1 MFENSNGTVK
11 EAMPKT
17 EVVAKAKRKR
27 FTAAEKLRILR
38 EVDACQGTGEVG
50 ALLRREGIYSSYLT
64 TWRRQREAGELDGLA
79 PRKRGPKPDP
89 QAIELAKLRRENA
102 RLQDRLE
109 RAEFII
115 DFQKKVAQMF
125 GKDVGDARSG
135 RSELIASTEQL
146 AERIGVSA
154 ACQAL
159 AMPKSSL
166 YRTRKVTEPIAAPAA
181 VVCPRALPPTEK
193 AEVRQ
198 VLNSER
204 FADQPPREVY
214 ATLLDEGTYLCSW
227 RTMYRILEESQE
239 VQERRN
245 QLRHPQYAKPEL
257 LATQPNQLWSWDI
270 TKLLGPTKWTYYYLY
285 NILDVFSRYSVG
297 WMIAE
302 RESAALAEELIAAT
316 CVRQGIEP
324 GQLTIHA
331 DRGSSM
337 TSKPVALLMADLG
350 VTKTHSRPHVSND
363 NPFSESQFKTLKYRP
378 DYPERFGC
386 QTDAR
391 TWAAEFFRW
400 YNYEHHHSALGLL
413 TPADVHFGRA
423 QTILEQRQ
431 TVLQAAYLKNPE
443 RFVKG
448 LSSPAQVPSA
458 VWINPPQ
465 PASRKEN
472 FHL

>member
-1 MFENSNGTVK
+1 M
-11 EAMPKT
+11 
-17 EVVAKAKRKR
+17 
-27 FTAAEKLRILR
+27 
-38 EVDACQGTGEVG
+38 
-50 ALLRREGIYSSYLT
+50 
-64 TWRRQREAGELDGLA
+64 
-79 PRKRGPKPDP
+79 
-89 QAIELAKLRRENA
+89 
-102 RLQDRLE
+102 
-109 RAEFII
+109 
-115 DFQKKVAQMF
+115 
-125 GKDVGDARSG
+125 
-135 RSELIASTEQL
+135 IASTEQL
-146 AERIGVSA
+146 AERVGVSA

-159 AMPKSSL
+159 DMPRSSL
-166 YRTRKVTEPIAAPAA
+166 YRTRNVTEPRP
-181 VVCPRALPPTEK
+181 VCEGTVSPRALPSSER

-227 RTMYRILEESQE
+227 RTMYRILDENQE
-239 VQERRN
+239 VRERRN
-245 QLRHPQYAKPEL
+245 QLRHPNYTKPEL

-302 RESAALAEELIAAT
+302 CESAALAEELICAT
-316 CVRQGIEP
+316 CVRQNIPP

-386 QTDAR
+386 QQDAR
-391 TWAAEFFRW
+391 TWTTEFFRW

-423 QTILEQRQ
+423 QTILDQRQ
-431 TVLQAAYLKNPE
+431 QVLHTAYLKNPE

-448 LSSPAQVPSA
+448 PSAPAPLPTA
-458 VWINPPQ
+458 VWINPPTTFSLERSTFD
-465 PASRKEN
+465 PELLNESTLI
-472 FHL
+472 F